1 MTLFT
6 AVIVLCT
13 APDSATAEQLADKAL
28 AARLAA
34 CVTVLPGA
42 TSYYVWQGQR
52 ETAREVQ
59 MLLKSDVT
67 HQQALIDLLKAA
79 HPYDTPEL
87 LVLPVQHGESDY
99 LSWLS
104 ASLR

>member
-1 MTLFT
+1 MTLST

-13 APDSATAEQLADKAL
+13 APDSDCAERLADRAL

-42 TSYYVWQGQR
+42 ASYYVWQGQR
-52 ETAREVQ
+52 EVAREVQ
-59 MLLKSDVT
+59 MLFKSDVT
-67 HQQALIDLLKAA
+67 HQQALIDLLKAE

>member
-1 MTLFT
+1 MTLST

>member
-1 MTLFT
+1 MTLST

-13 APDSATAEQLADKAL
+13 APDSATAGQLADKAL
-28 AARLAA
+28 AARLAG

-42 TSYYVWQGQR
+42 TSYYIWQGQR
-52 ETAREVQ
+52 ESASEVQ

-67 HQQALIDLLKAA
+67 HQQALIDLLKAE

>member
-1 MTLFT
+1 MTLST

-13 APDSATAEQLADKAL
+13 APDSATAERLADKAL
-28 AARLAA
+28 STRLAA
-34 CVTVLPGA
+34 CVTLLPGA
-42 TSYYVWQGQR
+42 TSYYLWQGRR
-52 ETAREVQ
+52 ECASEVQ

-67 HQQALIDLLKAA
+67 HQQALIDLLKAE

>member
-1 MTLFT
+1 MTPTT

-13 APDSATAEQLADKAL
+13 APDTPCAERLAHEAL
-28 AARLAA
+28 AAKLAA
-34 CVTVLPGA
+34 CVTILPGA
-42 TSYYVWQGQR
+42 TSFYVWQGKTEQ
-52 ETAREVQ
+52 AAEVQ
-59 MLLKSDVT
+59 MLLKSDDA
-67 HQQALIDLLKAA
+67 HQQALLDLLKIH

-87 LVLPVQHGESDY
+87 LVLPVKHGESEY

>member
-1 MTLFT
+1 MALST

-13 APDSATAEQLADKAL
+13 APDSSIAEQLANKAL
-28 AARLAA
+28 SARLAA

-42 TSYYVWQGQR
+42 ISYYVWQGQR
-52 ETAREVQ
+52 EAAHEVQ

-67 HQQALIDLLKAA
+67 HQQALIDLLKAE